1 MANELTLS
9 APIESLKPDDC
20 RYTVTRASRS
30 RNLGQRRTGIAHHF
44 LVGKVLASCLCDT
57 AGIATDR
64 PLVYGE
70 RQGITQPAS
79 ASNIPIPRANP
90 AQRCGVRCVEDDP
103 SRRTPERSSDD
114 YHPPDRSSE
123 DGNAVFDFPA

>member
-1 MANELTLS
+1 VKSQSNFTL
-9 APIESLKPDDC
+9 ESQA
-20 RYTVTRASRS
+20 ASRRTWQELENHQTKKRS
-30 RNLGQRRTGIAHHF
+30 TGIAHHF
-44 LVGKVLASCLCDT
+44 LVGKVLDICLCDT

-114 YHPPDRSSE
+114 YHPPDRSSQY
-123 DGNAVFDFPA
+123 GNAVFDFPA